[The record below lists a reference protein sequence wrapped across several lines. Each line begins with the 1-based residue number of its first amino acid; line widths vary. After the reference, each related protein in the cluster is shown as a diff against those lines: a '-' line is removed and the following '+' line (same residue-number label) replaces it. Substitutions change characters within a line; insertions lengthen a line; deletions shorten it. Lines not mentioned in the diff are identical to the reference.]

1 MLAPVDYESIL
12 VKDKSDDD
20 KNKILK
26 QMREST
32 DFLRGNFSLISIF
45 AAFACPF
52 FMNIFIMLT
61 RGENIAKLF
70 VGYEFLTDAQKDV
83 LIVNL
88 MFSTVQTFSCFWYYF
103 NPLLR
108 VKFKKWNN
116 CALISSFIS
125 AITMLGVVPLA

>member
-1 MLAPVDYESIL
+1 
-12 VKDKSDDD
+12 
-20 KNKILK
+20 
-26 QMREST
+26 MREST

-45 AAFACPF
+45 AAFSCPF

-108 VKFKKWNN
+108 VKFKKWKN